1 MLTSKTYS
9 EIIDH
14 DVLPSIKVFAIGEDA
29 ILAMNSVSDLYEG
42 CINFIALS
50 NNLNELTSSK
60 ANIQMR
66 IDDNDSTVNAKAHHN
81 ELITK
86 IKSLVKE
93 TDLVI
98 IIADMQKAI
107 YQSLAVEISKASIAD
122 DILTVGIE
130 NNAVQNRNNIP
141 DTLDFERNID
151 AFIKVNDS
159 IIVLDK
165 NSEEKPLVSELIAKA
180 VNTIVFPLVYISFI
194 AIDFNDLQSLLKNSG
209 KALVAQFKTTKTDN
223 IKEIIESFQ
232 LNPKKAL
239 FNISTNSN
247 FAVDD
252 FKNMLNE
259 IENCFDKDCKE
270 IVCLHLS
277 DSIPKDTFNISILS
291 CGL

>member
-1 MLTSKTYS
+1 MLTSKTYA

-14 DVLPSIKVFAIGEDA
+14 DLLPSIKVFAIGKDA
-29 ILAMNSVSDLYEG
+29 ISAMNSVANLYEG
-42 CINFIALS
+42 CINFIALC

-60 ANIQMR
+60 ANIQML
-66 IDDNDSTVNAKAHHN
+66 IEDNVSAANDKARHN

-86 IKSLVKE
+86 IKSLVKG

-98 IIADMQKAI
+98 IIADMQKDL
-107 YQSLAVEISKASIAD
+107 YSSLAVEISKASTAENN
-122 DILTVGIE
+122 LTVGIE

-141 DTLDFERNID
+141 DTQNFERNVD

-159 IIVLDK
+159 IIVL
-165 NSEEKPLVSELIAKA
+165 NRSSNEKPLVSELIAKA

-194 AIDFNDLQSLLKNSG
+194 AIDFNDLKSLLKNG
-209 KALVAQFKTTKTDN
+209 GIALVADFKSTKTDS
-223 IKEIIESFQ
+223 IKEIIESLQ

-259 IENCFDKDCKE
+259 IE
-270 IVCLHLS
+270 
-277 DSIPKDTFNISILS
+277 
-291 CGL
+291 

>member
-14 DVLPSIKVFAIGEDA
+14 VCLPSIKVFAIGEDA
-29 ILAMNSVSDLYEG
+29 ISAMNSVSDLYEG
-42 CINFIALS
+42 CINFIALC

-60 ANIQMR
+60 ANIQMH
-66 IDDNDSTVNAKAHHN
+66 IEDKDSDVNTKAHHN

-86 IKSLVKE
+86 IKSLVKG

-98 IIADMQKAI
+98 IIADMQKAP
-107 YQSLAVEISKASIAD
+107 YSSLAVEISKASIAD
-122 DILTVGIE
+122 DNLTVGIE
-130 NNAVQNRNNIP
+130 NNAVQNRDNIP
-141 DTLDFERNID
+141 DTLDFERNVD
-151 AFIKVNDS
+151 TFIKINDS
-159 IIVLDK
+159 IFVLDK
-165 NSEEKPLVSELIAKA
+165 NSNEKPLVSELIAKA

-194 AIDFNDLQSLLKNSG
+194 AIDFNDLNSLLKNGG
-209 KALVAQFKTTKTDN
+209 KALVVDFKSTKTVN
-223 IKEIIESFQ
+223 IKEIIESLQ

-259 IENCFDKDCKE
+259 IEICFDKDCKE
-270 IVCLHLS
+270 LVCLHLS